1 MDRPGSDT
9 GSAGDRE
16 NRAMAASRDPR
27 PGQSWGSAAFRRRAT
42 LLAVIGAGGAIG
54 SAARYGT
61 ALAIRPGS
69 GAYPV
74 ATFLV
79 NVAGAVIL
87 GAVAALPA
95 GWLPAHELTRPAI
108 GTGFCGGL
116 TTFSTMSLE
125 IYQRWA
131 GYLPV
136 AMAYAVA
143 SLVAA
148 PACAWAGFSL
158 VRAARGGSPE
168 PREPPGQA
176 REKAPR

>member
-1 MDRPGSDT
+1 MDRPGGGT
-9 GSAGDRE
+9 GSAGDGE
-16 NRAMAASRDPR
+16 NKAAAASRDPQ

-61 ALAIRPGS
+61 ALAIPPGS

-79 NVAGAVIL
+79 NMVGAVIL
-87 GAVAALPA
+87 GAVAALPT

-131 GYLPV
+131 GDLPV
-136 AMAYAVA
+136 AMAYAAA
-143 SLVAA
+143 SVVAA

-158 VRAARGGSPE
+158 VQAARGGS
-168 PREPPGQA
+168 REQRGPSGQA
-176 REKAPR
+176 GEEAKR